1 MATWKEELGVF
12 NVNGDKIIAT
22 DPCYEK
28 DSDSNY
34 VINNCM
40 PGIWRAVAVLT
51 DDTEGWGCRVS
62 YLMVSRE
69 NFESFKT
76 KQETVRDI
84 IGVDSG
90 QAGFFDYNF
99 YPVGKREGGGF
110 NDPVSD
116 FDLFYDKC
124 CTATLGKRQADVVE
138 LTHHIAFG
146 NPTEGVKGLVVRND
160 TVQKM
165 GAVSSSG
172 YGDGVYNLTL
182 WKDGVG
188 KVLAARIDFLNKEEE
203 DPYKEDCYFI

>member
-12 NVNGDKIIAT
+12 NVKGDKIIAT

-40 PGIWRAVAVLT
+40 PGVWRAVAVLT

-62 YLMVSRE
+62 YLMISRE
-69 NFESFKT
+69 NFESFQT
-76 KQETVRDI
+76 KEETVCDI

-90 QAGFFDYNF
+90 QAGFFDYNL
-99 YPVGKREGGGF
+99 YPAGEKENGGF
-110 NDPVSD
+110 NDPVND

-124 CTATLGKRQADVVE
+124 CTATLGKRQADV
-138 LTHHIAFG
+138 I
-146 NPTEGVKGLVVRND
+146 D
-160 TVQKM
+160 KM

-172 YGDGVYNLTL
+172 YGDGVYDLTL
-182 WKDGVG
+182 WKDNVG

-203 DPYKEDCYFI
+203 DEDPYKEDCYFV